1 MMRLFRGVF
10 LSGSLPAV
18 AVLFA
23 VSFSAVSAATFTQV
37 NPKAEELYSR
47 TEYESS
53 LALLDKNS
61 GDGAVNNLIGRNY
74 FMMGDFKNAVDF
86 FSNAVAIDPS
96 NSNYALWLGRGW
108 GRRAETSN
116 PLLAPGYAVKARQW
130 FEKSVQLNS
139 RNQEALSDL
148 FDYYLEAPGFL
159 GGGFDKAQHVA
170 SLIAAVD
177 PAEGFFARARLAEQ
191 RRQYET
197 AEAQLRNAVELAPLQ
212 VGRIL
217 DLAKFLAKQG
227 RVQESDDLYNKAEK
241 MAPNAPK
248 IWYARADMLIKQK
261 RNLPEAKHLL
271 LKYLQA
277 QVTPDDPPKQDA
289 ERLLKQVDGA

>member
-116 PLLAPGYAVKARQW
+116 PLLAPGYALKAR
-130 FEKSVQLNS
+130 
-139 RNQEALSDL
+139 
-148 FDYYLEAPGFL
+148 
-159 GGGFDKAQHVA
+159 H
-170 SLIAAVD
+170 
-177 PAEGFFARARLAEQ
+177 
-191 RRQYET
+191 
-197 AEAQLRNAVELAPLQ
+197 
-212 VGRIL
+212 
-217 DLAKFLAKQG
+217 
-227 RVQESDDLYNKAEK
+227 
-241 MAPNAPK
+241 
-248 IWYARADMLIKQK
+248 
-261 RNLPEAKHLL
+261 
-271 LKYLQA
+271 
-277 QVTPDDPPKQDA
+277 
-289 ERLLKQVDGA
+289 